1 MTHRV
6 LTHLVALGLTLCW
19 GTAPAASLKVRADNP
34 LAAGIVA
41 RVAKDEVSLSQA
53 IERARKS
60 FPGRLLHGE
69 TQRRGGQRVHVV
81 VIMNDDGLVKTLRYD
96 ADTGRRVKE

>member
-1 MTHRV
+1 MTQRA
-6 LTHLVALGLTLCW
+6 LIRLVALGLILGW
-19 GTAPAASLKVRADNP
+19 GVAPAASLKVRGHNP
-34 LAAGIVA
+34 LAGIVA
-41 RVAKDEVSLSQA
+41 HVAKDEVSLSQA

-69 TQRRGGQRVHVV
+69 TQSRGGQRVHVV

-96 ADTGRRVKE
+96 ADTGRRVTE

>member
-1 MTHRV
+1 MTQRT
-6 LTHLVALGLTLCW
+6 LIHLVALALTLSW
-19 GTAPAASLKVRADNP
+19 GLAPAASLKVRAHNA
-34 LAAGIVA
+34 LATRIVA
-41 RVAKDEVSLSQA
+41 QVVKDEVSLSQA

-69 TQRRGGQRVHVV
+69 TQRRGTKRVHIV

-96 ADTGRRVKE
+96 ADTGRRVTE

>member
-1 MTHRV
+1 MTQRA
-6 LTHLVALGLTLCW
+6 LTLLVALGLTLSW
-19 GTAPAASLKVRADNP
+19 GVASAASLKVRAHNP

-96 ADTGRRVKE
+96 ADTGRRVME

>member
-1 MTHRV
+1 MTLRTLIGIAA
-6 LTHLVALGLTLCW
+6 LTLALNAGTASAGLTAR
-19 GTAPAASLKVRADNP
+19 GHSLLKM
-34 LAAGIVA
+34 GIVA
-41 RVAKDEVSLSQA
+41 QVTKDEVTLSQA

-69 TQRRGGQRVHVV
+69 TRKRQGKRVHVV

-96 ADTGRRVKE
+96 ADTGRQL

>member
-1 MTHRV
+1 MAQQRA
-6 LTHLVALGLTLCW
+6 LLSLMALGLAICW
-19 GTAPAASLKVRADNP
+19 TAVPAASLKVGKQDL
-34 LAAGIVA
+34 LATRIVA
-41 RVAKDEVSLSQA
+41 QVEKDSVTLSQA

-69 TQRRGGQRVHVV
+69 TELRGKRSVHVV

-96 ADTGRRVKE
+96 ANTGRRL